1 MIGPEGCFHRRRAY
15 RRHPAVQQALVG
27 RRVPHADTASEP
39 QVRNDDGERA
49 QLLAPAV
56 LEAAER
62 LEGVL
67 RSEGTGY
74 VIVSR

>member
-1 MIGPEGCFHRRRAY
+1 
-15 RRHPAVQQALVG
+15 
-27 RRVPHADTASEP
+27 VPHADTASEP